1 MSNKCESDV
10 GVRPYSGVESV
21 FISDIDWDTD
31 SEPHDL
37 PQNII
42 MDLMWC
48 YTVEEIED
56 LISDSLIE
64 EYGFCHKG
72 FSWRFTTETDN

>member
-1 MSNKCESDV
+1 MSNMSNKCESD
-10 GVRPYSGVESV
+10 SGVV
-21 FISDIDWDTD
+21 VSDIEWDTD
-31 SEPHDL
+31 FHSGNGPHSL

-72 FSWRFTTETDN
+72 FSWRFTTENDR

>member
-1 MSNKCESDV
+1 MNKCESDV

-21 FISDIDWDTD
+21 FVSDIDWNTD
-31 SEPHDL
+31 GEPHSL

-56 LISDSLIE
+56 LISYTLNH
-64 EYGFCHKG
+64 EYQFRHKG
-72 FSWRFTTETDN
+72 FSWRFATENDR

>member
-1 MSNKCESDV
+1 MSVVGTVIFLMNKCESD
-10 GVRPYSGVESV
+10 SGV

-31 SEPHDL
+31 GEPHSL

-56 LISDSLIE
+56 LISDTLIE